1 MMSITSR
8 FEAEPAHTEAEVQRV
23 PGPLRTF
30 IKTHPLL
37 ASSPELTSCERD
49 LKCSGSL
56 ESSRFLQQRS

>member
-1 MMSITSR
+1 MMAITSR
-8 FEAEPAHTEAEVQRV
+8 FEAEPAHTEAEAQSV

-49 LKCSGSL
+49 LRCSASL
-56 ESSRFLQQRS
+56 ESWCFLQQRS